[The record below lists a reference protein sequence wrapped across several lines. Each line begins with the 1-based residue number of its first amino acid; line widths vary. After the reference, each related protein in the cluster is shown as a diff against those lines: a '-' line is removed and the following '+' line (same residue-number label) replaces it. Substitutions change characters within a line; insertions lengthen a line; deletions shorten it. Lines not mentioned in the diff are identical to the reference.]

1 MKDRPVMGFYVKK
14 RFENESVYSS
24 VKTCEKELYQN
35 KSEESEIAL
44 RCTGQEGNL
53 MEDNSRPCA

>member
-1 MKDRPVMGFYVKK
+1 MGFYVKK
-14 RFENESVYSS
+14 RFENESVYSR

-35 KSEESEIAL
+35 KSEESEIAV
-44 RCTGQEGNL
+44 RCTDQEENL